1 MQLTQFDRW
10 LREKFIYRTHVY
22 TMRLPESGVPSQ
34 VMVEELEDAPTRR
47 YKYRLIVSA
56 KRDLETL
63 LAALRNG
70 NQMFTTRVVETN
82 PWYKPIIAPKGKSF
96 FFRMFWWAVVLG
108 LVIAAFVVGY
118 NILSNEE
125 LKSELMEAFNLF
137 LNG

>member
-96 FFRMFWWAVVLG
+96 FFRMFWWAVVVG

>member
-125 LKSELMEAFNLF
+125 LRSELMEAFNLF

>member
-10 LREKFIYRTHVY
+10 RREKFIYRTHVY

>member
-1 MQLTQFDRW
+1 MPLTQFDRW